1 MSLWDWL
8 GVILIAL
15 LVVLLLLLI
24 LVLRSTITI
33 QMKARK
39 SNQDEVI
46 KIEAIMLLGIVHFH
60 YTIPRMSLSNLGQGL
75 QVENDH
81 ADNLFSG
88 HTNSERQ
95 HINKEKIDQWSE
107 QAKQILRSTEG
118 LLPWLK
124 ALLKKISFQQ
134 FDWSTNIALQ
144 DAAVTA
150 TLTGVLWAVK
160 STLVGWLSQ
169 YITLKQQPRL
179 FVVPVFDST
188 PIFTTEFSCIAKIR
202 CGHAIHAGLVLIVR
216 VLKVKG
222 GVRKWLNILF
232 KGS

>member
-15 LVVLLLLLI
+15 LMVLFLAMI

-39 SNQDEVI
+39 SNQDETI
-46 KIEAIMLLGIVHFH
+46 KIEVTMLFGIIHFH
-60 YTIPRMSLSNLGQGL
+60 YIIPRMSFSNLRTGL
-75 QVENDH
+75 KVENDH

-88 HTNSERQ
+88 HTNSEKQ

-107 QAKQILRSTEG
+107 RVRQILQSTEG
-118 LLPWLK
+118 LFPWLK
-124 ALLKKISFQQ
+124 TTLKKISFQQ
-134 FDWSTNIALQ
+134 FDWSTNVALS

-150 TLTGVLWAVK
+150 TLTGALWAIK

-169 YITLKQQPRL
+169 YISLRQQPRL
-179 FVVPVFDST
+179 FVVPLFNSP
-188 PIFTTEFSCIAKIR
+188 PIFTTELSCIAKIR
-202 CGHAIHAGLVLIVR
+202 CGHAIYAGLVLIVR

-222 GVRKWLNILF
+222 GMRKWLNILF

>member
-15 LVVLLLLLI
+15 LMVLFLAMI
-24 LVLRSTITI
+24 LVLRSMITI

-39 SNQDEVI
+39 SNQDETI
-46 KIEAIMLLGIVHFH
+46 KIEVTMLFGIIHFH
-60 YTIPRMSLSNLGQGL
+60 YFIPRMSFSNLQKGL
-75 QVENDH
+75 KVENDH

-88 HTNSERQ
+88 HTNSEKQ
-95 HINKEKIDQWSE
+95 HINKEKIEQWSE
-107 QAKQILRSTEG
+107 RVKQLLHSTEG
-118 LLPWLK
+118 LFPWLK
-124 ALLKKISFQQ
+124 TTLTKISFQQ
-134 FDWSTNIALQ
+134 LDWSTNVALP
-144 DAAVTA
+144 DAAATA
-150 TLTGVLWAVK
+150 TLTGALWAIK

-169 YITLKQQPRL
+169 YISLRQQPKL
-179 FVVPVFDST
+179 FVVPLFNSP

-202 CGHAIHAGLVLIVR
+202 CGHAIYAGLVLIVR

>member
-15 LVVLLLLLI
+15 LMVLLLVMMI
-24 LVLRSTITI
+24 VLCSTITI
-33 QMKARK
+33 QVKARK
-39 SNQDEVI
+39 SNQDETI
-46 KIEAIMLLGIVHFH
+46 KIEAIMLFGMIHFH
-60 YTIPRMSLSNLGQGL
+60 YIIPSMRLTSLQKGL
-75 QVENDH
+75 KVENDH
-81 ADNLFSG
+81 ADNLFKG
-88 HTNSERQ
+88 HTNSEKQ
-95 HINKEKIDQWSE
+95 HINKEKIDEWSE
-107 QAKQILRSTEG
+107 QAKELLKSTEG

-124 ALLKKISFQQ
+124 TTTKKISFQQ
-134 FDWSTNIALQ
+134 FHWSTNVSLP

-150 TLTGVLWAVK
+150 TLTGALWAIK
-160 STLVGWLSQ
+160 STLVGWLSR
-169 YITLKQQPRL
+169 YISLKNQPKL
-179 FVVPVFDST
+179 FVVPLFNSP

-222 GVRKWLNILF
+222 GMRKWLNILF